1 LSAKRH
7 LAVALFGACAL
18 AGPLAAAVTPP
29 SPAALALAANL
40 RASAMGVDH
49 DGNLWTWDGRAG
61 KVVLYSPAGVALFS
75 LTAGGAVA
83 VDADRA
89 AGVAA
94 ISDSGFRLSVLP
106 WNGAGTDIPL
116 PERASAVAW
125 VRPDTVALG
134 MAGGWHRVE
143 IWNLRDRRLVKAFG
157 AELPVTRKPGLAR
170 LRTYQMRYDTRR
182 DLLFTLESFSGD
194 LEVFS
199 LDGRLVRRE
208 QVPPSDDRASIESW
222 LADLD
227 AKGRAA
233 GEVEDPLITW
243 YRLALDEAGNAWV
256 VRTCEPKGRAT
267 LWQVPASGPAK
278 DLTLDEPCCARAFVV
293 WGEHAIF
300 YRYPSDP
307 PLSCN
312 GERRLP

>member
-1 LSAKRH
+1 MCRA
-7 LAVALFGACAL
+7 A
-18 AGPLAAAVTPP
+18 PLI
-29 SPAALALAANL
+29 LALYLGGASLLGADMPAPSERALSLVGGL
-40 RASAMGVDH
+40 RATAMGADH
-49 DGNLWTWDGRAG
+49 AGDLWAWNRGTG

-75 LTAGGAVA
+75 LTAGRAVA
-83 VDADRA
+83 VDADRT

-94 ISDSGFRLSVLP
+94 IFDNGFRLSALP

-116 PERASAVAW
+116 PERASTVAW

-170 LRTYQMRYDTRR
+170 LHTYQMRYDTRR

-208 QVPPSDDRASIESW
+208 QVPRSEDRASIETW

-233 GEVEDPLITW
+233 GEVNDPLIMW
-243 YRLALDEAGNAWV
+243 YWLALDDAGNAWV

-267 LWQVPASGPAK
+267 LWQVPASGSAK
-278 DLTLDEPCCARAFVV
+278 DLALDEPCCVRAFVI
-293 WGEHAIF
+293 WGDHAIF
-300 YRYPSDP
+300 YRDPSDP
-307 PLSCN
+307 PLLCN